1 MPAPPSGSAPPDLAA
16 VFDTLPTAYVVL
28 DADLVVVEANRAYLA
43 SVARTRSQVLGRPLL
58 DLFPPDPAALDG
70 DGLNPL
76 VTVLAGVRDTAQP
89 VTLPLASYGVR
100 VGASGEATS
109 RWWSTVTSAVPDT
122 TGRTRYL
129 VHRVEEVTDYVGDTE
144 RGLRDGVLGDQE
156 RRLFQRLQ
164 DVRAA
169 REGRDIAWRRLTR
182 LTAVAQELS
191 SAHTLEELEEV
202 VVQRGLTV
210 LGASGGGLVSRSAS
224 GGWRLTTRSPRRRG
238 SSARDAEVEHDSP
251 LPAARTARTGQR
263 SLFPTLASAAG
274 HPEVAELQQRT
285 GQPAW
290 ALLPLLARGGL
301 IGSLA
306 VSWAQEHPFTPD
318 ELDLMDAFAAQCAQA
333 LRRIESERAQVVADL
348 SRQRML
354 QTLQRS
360 LLTSPPALAGLQLSV
375 RYLPVAAEAEI
386 GGDFHDAFPTASGWT
401 VLAVGDITGHDQ
413 EAAATMSQVRNVLRG
428 IAFDGDDD
436 PAHLLTRLDRAVT
449 GLGLDTLATVV
460 LAVVE
465 PLHPGRA
472 VRRLRWS
479 SAGHLPPLLRH
490 PGGTVDV
497 LTVEHDL
504 MLGVDP
510 STPRHA
516 HERDLHPG
524 DVLVLYT
531 DGLVERRRE
540 DLDVGLDVLR
550 AALSGADPDD
560 ADTCCAD
567 LLATLDGR
575 TAEDDAALLV
585 LRVDLPRAP
594 SAGEPGADG
603 GRQLLTC
610 DPRSAGDARR
620 LAERCCRAA
629 RLSQDVTDT
638 AVLLTSELVTNAVLH
653 GRSDVRITVRAT
665 ATGVRVEV
673 ADDNDRPPVRQ
684 SDDETALS
692 GRGLSLVEHTA
703 TRWGVTV
710 PEIGK
715 VVWFYLAADDAGD

>member
-1 MPAPPSGSAPPDLAA
+1 MAGI
-16 VFDTLPTAYVVL
+16 FDTLATAYVVL

-43 SVARTRSQVLGRPLL
+43 SVVRTRSEVLGRAIV
-58 DLFPPDPAALDG
+58 DLFPPDPAALDA
-70 DGLNPL
+70 DGRNPL
-76 VTVLAGVRDTAQP
+76 VTILAGVRDTGQP
-89 VTLPLASYGVR
+89 VTVPLASYGVR
-100 VGASGEATS
+100 RAESGALTS
-109 RWWSTVTSAVPDT
+109 RWWSTVTSAVPDA

-156 RRLFQRLQ
+156 RRLYQRLQ

-169 REGRDIAWRRLTR
+169 REARDIAWRRLTR
-182 LTAVAQELS
+182 LTTVAQELS

-224 GGWRLTTRSPRRRG
+224 GGWRLTSSSPLREG
-238 SSARDAEVEHDSP
+238 VPGHEAEVGHDSP
-251 LPAARTARTGQR
+251 LPACRAARTGER
-263 SLFPTLASAAG
+263 SLFPTRASAADDPG
-274 HPEVAELQQRT
+274 MASVQERT

-290 ALLPLLARGGL
+290 ALLPLLAQEGL
-301 IGSLA
+301 IGCLA

-333 LRRIESERAQVVADL
+333 LRRIESEGAQVVADS
-348 SRQRML
+348 SRRRML

-360 LLTSPPALAGLQLSV
+360 LLTSPPALTGLQLSV
-375 RYLPVAAEAEI
+375 RYLPVAREAEI
-386 GGDFHDAFPTASGWT
+386 GGDFYDAFPTGSGWT

-413 EAAATMSQVRNVLRG
+413 EAAAAMSQVRNMLRG

-449 GLGLDTLATVV
+449 GLALDTLATVV
-460 LAVVE
+460 VAVVE
-465 PLHPGRA
+465 PPHPGRS

-479 SAGHLPPLLRH
+479 NAGHLPPLLRH
-490 PGGTVDV
+490 DDGAVEV
-497 LTVEHDL
+497 LAAEPDL
-504 MLGVDP
+504 LVGVDP
-510 STPRHA
+510 STSRHA
-516 HERDLHPG
+516 HEVDLQPG

-531 DGLVERRRE
+531 DGLVERRHE
-540 DLDVGLDVLR
+540 DLDAGIAVLR
-550 AALSGADPDD
+550 GALAVADRDD
-560 ADTCCAD
+560 ADACSAD
-567 LLATLDGR
+567 LLTTLDGR

-585 LRVDLPRAP
+585 LRVHRPPTAAP
-594 SAGEPGADG
+594 GDPGADLG
-603 GRQLLTC
+603 QRVLPC
-610 DPRSAGDARR
+610 DPRSVGDARR

-629 RLSQDVTDT
+629 RLDRDVTDT
-638 AVLLTSELVTNAVLH
+638 VVLLTSELVTNAVLH

-665 ATGVRVEV
+665 AAGVLVEV

-692 GRGLSLVEHTA
+692 GRGLSLVEGSA
-703 TRWGVTV
+703 TRWGVAAR
-710 PEIGK
+710 EIGK
-715 VVWFYLAADDAGD
+715 VVWFYLAADPPAG